1 VGGASG
7 GFGNKGSN
15 TQYNDQNTGEQVQRR
30 KQKVFTPV
38 TLKMVMEAAPRPDDA
53 CEFDGDIL
61 NDVSKKAITFE
72 LDHHRW
78 TCN

>member
-1 VGGASG
+1 MGGASG
-7 GFGNKGSN
+7 GFGNKGGN
-15 TQYNDQNTGEQVQRR
+15 TQFNDRNTGEQVQRR

-61 NDVSKKAITFE
+61 NDVSKRIAIFF
-72 LDHHRW
+72 RRSSSW
-78 TCN
+78 VV